1 MANLDLKNATS
12 DSPLL
17 LFAEMDESAIR
28 TAQRLVKTGKLFR
41 IVPGLVSASQPEQWP
56 TQIARE
62 RLRVLAALFPGSVLA
77 FRSAFNGGQPEDG
90 VVHMTGSY
98 RRDVLL
104 PGLKVMVWKGPPPLF
119 DDLAMQG
126 RKIYFPSLP
135 RLL

>member
-28 TAQRLVKTGKLFR
+28 TAQRLVKAGKLFR

-62 RLRVLAALFPGSVLA
+62 RLRVLAGLFPGSVLIV
-77 FRSAFNGGQPEDG
+77 P
-90 VVHMTGSY
+90 VI
-98 RRDVLL
+98 
-104 PGLKVMVWKGPPPLF
+104 
-119 DDLAMQG
+119 
-126 RKIYFPSLP
+126 RKK
-135 RLL
+135 